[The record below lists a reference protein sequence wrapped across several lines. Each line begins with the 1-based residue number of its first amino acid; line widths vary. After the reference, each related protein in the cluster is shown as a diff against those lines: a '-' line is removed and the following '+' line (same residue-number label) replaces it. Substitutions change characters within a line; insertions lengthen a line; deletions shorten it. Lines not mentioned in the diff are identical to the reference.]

1 MIPFFQS
8 TDLEF
13 DHFLARGL
21 PSVRSEATDI
31 LAPGQPQWPLTGVPA
46 SAVGPLQCVLH
57 MAHSAIFKQG
67 PTVLRLNVMP
77 WQWLEA
83 PTSSPALPPSCSHLI
98 ILSFCSSHT
107 SFRALPW
114 NLLPPFHVIWSL
126 FKCPLT
132 KHLPTPPLC
141 FSPAVSTL
149 WYLPQGRTRV
159 LRSLSFYNLAGSV

>member
-83 PTSSPALPPSCSHLI
+83 PRSSPALPVLISSFFPSAPATLASVLFLETYYHPFMSFGLCSN
-98 ILSFCSSHT
+98 
-107 SFRALPW
+107 ALWP
-114 NLLPPFHVIWSL
+114 NTYPHPLYAFLLLYRLYGTYHRGGPGFWE
-126 FKCPLT
+126 
-132 KHLPTPPLC
+132 
-141 FSPAVSTL
+141 A
-149 WYLPQGRTRV
+149 
-159 LRSLSFYNLAGSV
+159 